1 MFREFFVSV
10 CEIYNVQVL
19 KFYAV
24 YFAFAAISSSLD
36 PLFKKDQ
43 DILVLPLDLVKFDTH
58 EKLAKDVIM
67 HFGKVK

>member
-1 MFREFFVSV
+1 MYFV
-10 CEIYNVQVL
+10 
-19 KFYAV
+19 
-24 YFAFAAISSSLD
+24 FAAISSSLD

-67 HFGKVK
+67 HFGEVK